1 MSRKYLVPINL
12 NKNELQNARLQ
23 NLASDPSSPV
33 EGQVYYNTTDDTVY
47 FYNGATWVDA
57 GQTGGGSTLTQ
68 EQVEDYVGAMFTGNT
83 ETLIA
88 VTYNDGD
95 GTVDFVVN
103 DDLSGYDNTTSGFLT
118 SETDPVFAASEA
130 ANITAGDNTNLGN
143 LSGTNSGDEP
153 NASTTTRGIVE
164 LATNTEAT
172 TGTDTARAVTP
183 AALQAALDALVDAA
197 PGTLDTLNELAAA
210 LGDDPNFAGTV
221 TTSLAE
227 KLAKADNLSDVASAV
242 TAFNNIK
249 QDATTSVTGAVELAT
264 SAEAEARTA
273 TTKALTPDSVA
284 NFTVKKTFTV
294 GDGTA
299 TSYTLTHNLG
309 TTDVVTQVRDATNDE
324 IVECDIENT
333 STSAVTLT
341 FATAPASSD
350 IKAVVL
356 G

>member
-210 LGDDPNFAGTV
+210 LGDDPNFAGTI

>member
-227 KLAKADNLSDVASAV
+227 KLAKASNLSDVASAV